1 MDKMASDYIKISA
14 AKIILTVFYLLIFP
28 VLILFLS
35 GDWLWIEGW
44 VFGIWFMFLC
54 ITCILYLCQHD
65 PALLAERY
73 KHKADNQ
80 AGWDRYF
87 VFGVQILF
95 LSWIILMPL
104 DAKQFGWTTNFP
116 VLIEIIGGI
125 MLLFSSFFF
134 FRSYMD
140 NSFLSPLVRVQME
153 RQHQVVSTGVYGFVR
168 HPMYLAGVL
177 LFFGT
182 PMLLGSVYGILF
194 GVLFSMV
201 IMGRI
206 LGEEKLLAKEL
217 EGYSEYKKKV
227 RYRLIPFVW

>member
-1 MDKMASDYIKISA
+1 MDKMASDYSKISA

-44 VFGIWFMFLC
+44 VFGIWFIFLC
-54 ITCILYLCQHD
+54 ITCILYLYQHD

-80 AGWDRYF
+80 PGWDRYF

-104 DAKQFGWTTNFP
+104 DAKRFGWTTNFP
-116 VLIEIIGGI
+116 VLNEIIGGI
-125 MLLFSSFFF
+125 ILLFSSFFF

-206 LGEEKLLAKEL
+206 HGEEKLLAKEL

>member
-1 MDKMASDYIKISA
+1 MDKMTSDYSKISA

-44 VFGIWFMFLC
+44 VFGIWFIFLC
-54 ITCILYLCQHD
+54 ITCILYLYKHD

-104 DAKQFGWTTNFP
+104 DAKRFGWTTNFP
-116 VLIEIIGGI
+116 VLIEIFGGI

-140 NSFLSPLVRVQME
+140 NSFLSPLVRVQIE

-177 LFFGT
+177 LFFGA

>member
-1 MDKMASDYIKISA
+1 MDKMAIDYSKISA

-28 VLILFLS
+28 LLILFLS

-44 VFGIWFMFLC
+44 IFGIWFIFLC
-54 ITCILYLCQHD
+54 ITCILYLYQHD

-104 DAKQFGWTTNFP
+104 DAKRFGWTTNFP

-182 PMLLGSVYGILF
+182 PMLLGSGYGILF

-227 RYRLIPFVW
+227 RFRLIPFVW